1 MYDSISIDTTQNV
14 SLHFAKATL
23 GDRIIAY
30 IIDLLIKIVYYVI
43 IVLGCILLFG
53 KDALNENDISNWVI
67 LFLVVFYVPVFL
79 YDLLFEALM
88 DGQTPGKKIMKIK
101 VVNLEGNSLSL
112 GAIFLRWLFRIID
125 FMPLAY
131 WLIGTISIAVTK
143 KSQRIGDIL
152 AQTTVIKVK
161 NLVELR
167 DTVFQMLQADYKAE
181 FPSVTRLSSRDIEII
196 KQVLNK
202 PEYRNNHEVVEKL
215 FLKIKNM
222 LDIKTEYDAIT
233 FLDKVVNDYTYYG

>member
-43 IVLGCILLFG
+43 IVLGCIHLFG
-53 KDALNENDISNWVI
+53 IDALNDNWLI
-67 LFLVVFYVPVFL
+67 FFLVVFYVPVFL

-125 FMPLAY
+125 FMPLGY
-131 WLIGTISIAVTK
+131 WLIGIISIAVTK
-143 KSQRIGDIL
+143 KSQRIGDVL

-222 LDIKTEYDAIT
+222 LDIETEYDAIT

>member
-43 IVLGCILLFG
+43 IVLGCIHLFG
-53 KDALNENDISNWVI
+53 IDALNDNWVI
-67 LFLVVFYVPVFL
+67 FFLVVFYVPVFL

-125 FMPLAY
+125 FMPLGY
-131 WLIGTISIAVTK
+131 WLIGIISIAVTK
-143 KSQRIGDIL
+143 KSQRIGDVL

-222 LDIKTEYDAIT
+222 LDIETEYDAIT